1 MDNYQKFG
9 AFSLLISV
17 PFAVT
22 SFFNNGAS
30 VIFISGVLSGLIY
43 LFHAKIEKRFI
54 LQIKKPLI
62 AYASL
67 VFASGI
73 IIEILA
79 YLTNLVKINSGLN
92 AYLFSQNFFID
103 VFVIGVPHYLMIA
116 LLLSLVIRK
125 YHFSSLE
132 LGFMIW
138 LIFAVV
144 VDDFS
149 HLRALLAGNIIDFT
163 MAGMLMVFGLHWPI
177 VLFQNKF
184 NEIYRHRS
192 NKWIKFPVLFFGFL
206 LVFILTLIYYKTI
219 IQ

>member
-9 AFSLLISV
+9 AFSLLISI

-30 VIFISGVLSGLIY
+30 VIFISGVISGLIY
-43 LFHAKIEKRFI
+43 LFHAKIEERFI
-54 LQIKKPLI
+54 RKMKKPLI

-79 YLTNLVKINSGLN
+79 YLTNLAKISSGLN
-92 AYLFSQNFFID
+92 VYLFSQNFFID

-116 LLLSLVIRK
+116 LLLSLMIRK

-138 LIFAVV
+138 LIFAVF

-149 HLRALLAGNIIDFT
+149 HFRALLAGNIIDFT
-163 MAGMLMVFGLHWPI
+163 MAGLLMVFALHWPI
-177 VLFQNKF
+177 VLFQGRF
-184 NEIYRHRS
+184 NEIYSHRS
-192 NKWIKFPVLFFGFL
+192 NKWVKFLVLFFGFL
-206 LVFILTLIYYKTI
+206 LVFILTLAYHKII